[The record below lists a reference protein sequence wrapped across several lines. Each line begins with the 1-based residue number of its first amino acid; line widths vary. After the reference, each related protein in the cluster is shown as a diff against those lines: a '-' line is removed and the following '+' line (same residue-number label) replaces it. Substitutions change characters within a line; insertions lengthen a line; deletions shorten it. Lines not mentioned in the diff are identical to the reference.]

1 MQESILQRRVLQAGV
16 SAPLVPS
23 ASHSLSGNVS
33 ATVVRTDTSLE
44 QLAGEWRELFKRS
57 GCRNAFLSF
66 EWLGAWWRHWGRRH
80 RLWVVTVRSRSGRLV
95 AVAPFHVRR
104 SLLGG
109 WAPSALCFLGT
120 PGVGSDHMNVLAEP
134 EYTEFSID
142 AIVQLVAGQRAEW
155 DYIELADS
163 EESSPTMTRFC
174 QGLQVLGMTTQV
186 TNIIDCPYTGLPP
199 TFEEYLAGVGANL
212 RYNFRRRWR
221 ALEREGGVE
230 FLTLAGGAELHERFG
245 ELVQLHRLR
254 FGNQRKHSSF
264 LAPDVQ
270 AFHADALT
278 RLAAGDLARL
288 FVLQVGGRTV
298 AALYGFSAGKTFSF
312 FQSGMDPAWA
322 RLSVGL
328 VLMGCSIREAIRSGH
343 NHFDF
348 LRGDEAYKFQWATQT
363 RRVATICVFDRRLRS
378 RVFALFYAWSFDQMK
393 QFARRHVL
401 PLWGRLT
408 AQQQARENEAATK

>member
-1 MQESILQRRVLQAGV
+1 MQESILQRKVLQAGV
-16 SAPLVPS
+16 SVPSAPS
-23 ASHSLSGNVS
+23 ASHSLSGHDS
-33 ATVVRTDTSLE
+33 ATIVRTDASLE

-80 RLWVVTVRSRSGRLV
+80 RLWIVTVRTRSGRLV
-95 AVAPFHVRR
+95 AVAPFYVRR

-120 PGVGSDHMNVLAEP
+120 PGVGSDHMNVLVEP
-134 EYTEFSID
+134 EYAEFSVD
-142 AIVQLVAGQRAEW
+142 AIVQLVVAQRAEW

-163 EESSPTMTRFC
+163 EESSPTMTRFF
-174 QGLQVLGMTTQV
+174 QGLQDFGMSPEV
-186 TNIIDCPYTGLPP
+186 TRTIDCPYTELPA
-199 TFEEYLAGVGANL
+199 TFERYLEGVGANL

-221 ALEREGGVE
+221 ALEREGNAE
-230 FLTLAGGAELHERFG
+230 FLTLAGGPELHERFG

-264 LAPDVQ
+264 LALDVQ

-278 RLAAGDLARL
+278 RLAAEDLARL

-298 AALYGFSAGKTFSF
+298 AALYGFSSGKTFSF

-322 RLSVGL
+322 KLSVGL

-343 NHFDF
+343 DHFDF

-378 RVFALFYAWSFDQMK
+378 RVFARFYAWSFDQMK
-393 QFARRHVL
+393 QFARKYVL
-401 PLWGRLT
+401 PLLGRLT
-408 AQQQARENEAATK
+408 TQRQATEHDTATK